1 MSQSSW
7 IKDKIS
13 NRNFLAPNGFKLSLI
28 KFPKAAFY
36 CQSANIPGISIN
48 DISIPTPFRDYPVAG
63 TETDYDDLTIKFL
76 VDEDMTNYC
85 AIHEWI
91 KRTGLAETFDTSI
104 NPEESQGI
112 LEILNS
118 NWRANITVEYDDLF
132 PVSLTPLEFDSTET
146 NVEYL
151 IAQATFKYKIYRIKN
166 KDGVV
171 IS

>member
-1 MSQSSW
+1 MSQSEW
-7 IKDKIS
+7 VKNKIT

-28 KFPKAAFY
+28 NFPKVAFY

-48 DISIPTPFRDYPVAG
+48 DITVPTPFRDYPVAG
-63 TETDYDDLTIKFL
+63 TETGYDDLTIKFL

-85 AIHEWI
+85 TIHSWI
-91 KRTGLAETFDTSI
+91 KRTGLAETYDTSI
-104 NPEESQGI
+104 NPDESQGI

-132 PVSLTPLEFDSTET
+132 PVSLTTLEFDSTET

-151 IAQATFKYKIYRIKN
+151 VAQATFKYKIYRIKN
-166 KDGVV
+166 KDGEV